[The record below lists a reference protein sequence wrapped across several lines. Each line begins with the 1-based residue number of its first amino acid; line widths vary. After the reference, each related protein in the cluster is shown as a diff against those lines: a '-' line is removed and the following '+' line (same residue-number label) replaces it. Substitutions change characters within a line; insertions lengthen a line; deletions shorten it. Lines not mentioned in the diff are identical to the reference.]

1 MAVPMSHQLA
11 AGVTAVYGLAAIAGG
26 VIGYLNAQSVPSLA
40 AGGASGLLL
49 LLSAALFPRR
59 VLWAVL
65 LGGIVSLAL
74 IGRFAPDV
82 YAHQA
87 DLTDF
92 ARTTKGGFA
101 LLLVA
106 GGLVTILA
114 DVAAIWTRRRA
125 ERPAE

>member
-1 MAVPMSHQLA
+1 MSMPMSHKLA
-11 AGVTAVYGLAAIAGG
+11 AGVTAVYGLSAIVGG
-26 VIGYLNAQSVPSLA
+26 LIGYLNAQSVPSLA

-65 LGGIVSLAL
+65 LSGIVALAL
-74 IGRFAPDV
+74 IGRFAPDA

-87 DLTDF
+87 DLADY

-101 LLLVA
+101 LLLV
-106 GGLVTILA
+106 GGGIVTILA

-125 ERPAE
+125 DRSAD